1 MFSITSVPTAV
12 GARVALDK
20 RRVANKSAATARRG
34 KQNNFRSRSMT
45 ATRWMSTRR
54 VDDVRRDGARAQR
67 WSAGV
72 RGGVARAE

>member
-54 VDDVRRDGARAQR
+54 VDDVRRDGARAAVECGR
-67 WSAGV
+67 E
-72 RGGVARAE
+72 RGVARAE